1 MSSAQRAAREQAI
14 YDSLVYPGTSVLRNK
29 AGIRD
34 QDRLDQF
41 EARTVSLREPTRPIF
56 KKFTLSEMQAVHKH
70 LLGEV
75 YAWAG
80 QIRGY
85 TTGRGAASF
94 ARPEHIASYYEK
106 AVHEPLRRERFL
118 KGASREQFA
127 RRGAYF
133 ASEINAVHPFIDG
146 NGRITRL
153 LLQDLAA
160 QAGYK
165 LDITCLQAHKG
176 VWYAAMKQAF
186 ECGDTSTLEREILSA
201 LG

>member
-1 MSSAQRAAREQAI
+1 MSSAQRSAREQAI

-34 QDRLDQF
+34 QDRLDQL
-41 EARTVSLREPTRPIF
+41 EARTVSLREPTRPLF
-56 KKFTLSEMQAVHKH
+56 KKFTLPEMQAVHKH

-160 QAGYK
+160 QAGHR

-176 VWYAAMKQAF
+176 AWYAAMKQAF
-186 ECGDTSTLEREILSA
+186 ESGDTSVLEREILSA
-201 LG
+201 LD